1 MLRINAIMITSK
13 LTTKA
18 QTTIPQ
24 PVRAALHLQSGD
36 ELIYEIVEQRVIL
49 TKASRGGK
57 TDNPFRTS
65 SEWNSKADTKAYGK
79 L

>member
-24 PVRAALHLQSGD
+24 PVRAALHLKPGD
-36 ELIYEIVEQRVIL
+36 ELIYKIDEQRVIL

-57 TDNPFRTS
+57 TDSPFRTF